1 MSKFNER
8 FRILKDESK
17 LSSKE
22 LSKQLNIA
30 PSTLSYYLKDR
41 EPNYDILVQIADYFD
56 VTTDWLIGR
65 TDTRSSVYK
74 ALDEEITNA
83 IIKNDFKEITKDD
96 ITPLSVYRDDYSK
109 AQDKIIEFMSF
120 YYTLLHKL
128 EQLQELHPEH
138 DFSSTNTSLEYNFIE
153 GLEYQIDLLCD
164 AQWTITASTSNVF
177 FEYYFNSLSRINLIT
192 ERYKMFLSNILK
204 VSVSNLDVDSN
215 TKTIIYDFIQHSE
228 NYGQNCIS
236 DTELSSYINKLGL
249 I

>member
-96 ITPLSVYRDDYSK
+96 ITP
-109 AQDKIIEFMSF
+109 
-120 YYTLLHKL
+120 
-128 EQLQELHPEH
+128 
-138 DFSSTNTSLEYNFIE
+138 
-153 GLEYQIDLLCD
+153 
-164 AQWTITASTSNVF
+164 
-177 FEYYFNSLSRINLIT
+177 
-192 ERYKMFLSNILK
+192 
-204 VSVSNLDVDSN
+204 
-215 TKTIIYDFIQHSE
+215 
-228 NYGQNCIS
+228 
-236 DTELSSYINKLGL
+236 
-249 I
+249 